1 MSNQSFLND
10 FITFKKF
17 ISTKL
22 IMIIYALGAI
32 YITVNGISTIFKKR
46 DIFFGISYGIS
57 ARVFL
62 GLGILVLGNLVWR
75 VICEGAI
82 VLFGIHDS
90 LTSIEE
96 ELKSKNEITGTH
108 GLNFAHQN
116 NREKSIEMQ
125 KKRIEE
131 REVELDKELKKKKD
145 NDFLKY

>member
-32 YITVNGISTIFKKR
+32 YITISGISTIFRKR
-46 DIFFGISYGIS
+46 ETFFGIRSGIS
-57 ARVFL
+57 DQVLL
-62 GLGILVLGNLVWR
+62 GLVILVLGNLVWR

-90 LTSIEE
+90 LTSIEKE
-96 ELKSKNEITGTH
+96 IKKKNEITGTH

-131 REVELDKELKKKKD
+131 REAELDKELKKKKD